1 VASHSAVRPV
11 MVTLMACALWPLLA
25 TPVLAAGPPGSDP
38 RLLVLTESLDAAA
51 AHTRLLDALRARGY
65 HLDVRPAGDA
75 SVALRRD
82 GELVYGGLLLLC
94 PTAAAAAVKR
104 SITVADVERFV
115 DAGRSVLVVAAPR
128 FSAFTQAAAQA
139 VGVDL
144 DDSEAVVIDHQRP
157 FSAAAATDKD
167 RTAAA
172 ASSFVR
178 SGGRVNSSFLFGS
191 AADGSDIVFHGPGG
205 QLFADNELVDSVLWG
220 SGSSFVYK
228 PATRVTTNPHASGT
242 ATVLAATLSTRVG
255 GRMAYFGSL
264 EALSDQVFALADPDH
279 ETAVTAF
286 AAWTFGHS
294 GVLRA
299 RNLHYSTDRPG
310 SDENGIRVKD
320 TIDFSVDIEAWDGDS
335 SQWVPYIADDIQLEF
350 VMLNPW
356 VRMRL
361 QHAGPGKATYTAK
374 VPVPDQIGVY
384 KFSIAYHR
392 PGVSSIVLEHVVP
405 VRPFLHNEYPRFIP
419 MAYPYYAASFCM
431 LSAVFLLG
439 LVLMYGNPALVY
451 PVDVKKASKATAA
464 NVAAS
469 RPHGTRKQN

>member
-1 VASHSAVRPV
+1 MRRCVPAHSGARAV
-11 MVTLMACALWPLLA
+11 MVALVACALWLLV
-25 TPVLAAGPPGSDP
+25 TPIRASGPPGSDP
-38 RLLVLTESLDAAA
+38 RLLVLTEALDAASS
-51 AHTRLLDALRARGY
+51 HTHLLDALRARGY
-65 HLDVRPAGDA
+65 ELDVRAAGDA
-75 SVALRRD
+75 TVALWRD
-82 GELVYGGLLLLC
+82 GELAYGGLLLLC
-94 PTAAAAAVKR
+94 PTAPAAAVKR
-104 SITVADVERFV
+104 SITIAEVERFI
-115 DAGRSVLVVAAPR
+115 DAGRNVLVVAAPG
-128 FSAFTQAAAQA
+128 FSAYTQAAAQA

-157 FSAAAATDKD
+157 FRALDKD
-167 RTAAA
+167 QTAP
-172 ASSFVR
+172 FVR

-191 AADGSDIVFHGPGG
+191 AADGSEIVFRGPGG
-205 QLFADNELVDSVLWG
+205 QLFADNELVDSVVWG
-220 SGSSFVYK
+220 SGSSFAYK

-255 GRMAYFGSL
+255 GRAAYFGSL
-264 EALSDQVFALADPDH
+264 DALSDQVFALADPDH

-286 AAWTFGHS
+286 AAWAFGHS

-299 RNLHYSTDRPG
+299 QNLTYSTDRPG
-310 SDENGIRVKD
+310 SDANGIRVKD
-320 TIDFSVDIEAWDGDS
+320 TIDFSVEIEAWNGDS
-335 SQWVPYIADDIQLEF
+335 SKWVPFIADDIQLEF

-356 VRMRL
+356 VRVRL
-361 QHAGPGKATYTAK
+361 QHAGSGKATYTAK

-431 LSAVFLLG
+431 LAVVFLLG

-451 PVDVKKASKATAA
+451 PVDVKKTSKSTAPH
-464 NVAAS
+464 AAVS
-469 RPHGTRKQN
+469 RPVGTRKQD